1 MSRWTRIL
9 IKRTKDMSTD
19 KSNKKETANGLY
31 ILLTAG
37 QLVELDK
44 GNIDSMFV
52 RVVKQT
58 PTRIYTTVKCD
69 YDGDIWR
76 VKTNRLTPCG

>member
-1 MSRWTRIL
+1 MINL
-9 IKRTKDMSTD
+9 IIFPEENHNM
-19 KSNKKETANGLY
+19 
-31 ILLTAG
+31 I
-37 QLVELDK
+37 
-44 GNIDSMFV
+44 V

-58 PTRIYTTVKCD
+58 PTRLYTTVKCD